1 MTLITYTWGHLDSQ
15 FADQRNRASTVSELQ
30 VMQQGSFRTVGG
42 RNIAS
47 LLQDCELKA
56 DEMIQFEI
64 ESRPP
69 PHPQISMLTGNI
81 SPTQRGSPNER
92 PNIEFGGRGMWS

>member
-1 MTLITYTWGHLDSQ
+1 M
-15 FADQRNRASTVSELQ
+15 VSDLQ
-30 VMQQGSFRTVGG
+30 VMQQGSFRTVRGS
-42 RNIAS
+42 NVS
-47 LLQDCELKA
+47 SPLQDCGLKQ
-56 DEMIQFEI
+56 DGMIQFEL

-69 PHPQISMLTGNI
+69 PHPQISMLTGNF